1 MGSIELIHGLD
12 SGFIW
17 IRYGLYI
24 GYKPFAIS
32 GVHVQIENTHLLKVY
47 PTEWA
52 LYPVF
57 SVTYNPISLADSDLV
72 FDSCTFTQ
80 CCNSNNPDPA
90 TNVIPN
96 VILVRFIPDFRAACI
111 ASGIPACH
119 MTVVDCW
126 SLQLLDK
133 KFYQYET

>member
-1 MGSIELIHGLD
+1 MSYVMLHMGSIELIHGLD
-12 SGFIW
+12 SG
-17 IRYGLYI
+17 YI

-72 FDSCTFTQ
+72 FD
-80 CCNSNNPDPA
+80 
-90 TNVIPN
+90 
-96 VILVRFIPDFRAACI
+96 
-111 ASGIPACH
+111 
-119 MTVVDCW
+119 
-126 SLQLLDK
+126 
-133 KFYQYET
+133 